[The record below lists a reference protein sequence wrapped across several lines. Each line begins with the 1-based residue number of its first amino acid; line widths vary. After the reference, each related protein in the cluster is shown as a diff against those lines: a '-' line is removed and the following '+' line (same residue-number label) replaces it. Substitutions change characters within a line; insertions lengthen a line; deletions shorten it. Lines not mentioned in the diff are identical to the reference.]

1 MTADFFI
8 ALLVGILAGLGVGSG
23 GLLILYLTAADGMDQ
38 LTAQGTNL
46 AFFVFALGAA
56 LLVHLR
62 KRELSLPILGFL
74 AAFGT
79 LGAALGSFTASAV
92 NTDLLRIALGALLL
106 VMGAVSLFR
115 K

>member
-1 MTADFFI
+1 MTADFLVALFI
-8 ALLVGILAGLGVGSG
+8 GALAGLGVGSG

-38 LTAQGTNL
+38 LAAQGTNL

-62 KRELSLPILGFL
+62 RRELSLPVLCVL
-74 AAFGT
+74 VLFGT
-79 LGAALGSFTASAV
+79 VGAALGSFTAGVIDTAW
-92 NTDLLRIALGALLL
+92 LRRALGALLL
-106 VMGAVSLFR
+106 VMGAISLFR

>member
-1 MTADFFI
+1 MTADLFVG
-8 ALLVGILAGLGVGSG
+8 LLIGILAGLGVGSG

-62 KRELSLPILGFL
+62 RRELSLPVLGFL
-74 AAFGT
+74 VTFGT
-79 LGAALGSFTASAV
+79 VGAALGSFTASALD
-92 NTDLLRIALGALLL
+92 TDWLRTALGLLLL
-106 VMGAVSLFR
+106 VMGTVALFR

>member
-1 MTADFFI
+1 MTADVFV
-8 ALLVGILAGLGVGSG
+8 ALALGILAGLGVGSG
-23 GLLILYLTAADGMDQ
+23 GLLMLYLTAADGMSQ

-62 KRELSLPILGFL
+62 KKELSLPILAVTVLCGS
-74 AAFGT
+74 
-79 LGAALGSFTASAV
+79 LGAFFGSVTAQLLDAAWLRTALGV
-92 NTDLLRIALGALLL
+92 LLL
-106 VMGAVSLFR
+106 VMGAVSLVR